1 MPLDKKYDDLQK
13 ARAKIAK
20 TDEKDPKK
28 GPAIKKL
35 DSNLK
40 ELKQFADQQK
50 KLQKELADLGKLKD
64 TIDKFKKSF
73 SDYIKESTS
82 LATERGKLP
91 DTPQRTYFQI
101 INRLSTVGTSG
112 VELDLPEN

>member
-1 MPLDKKYDDLQK
+1 MPLDKKYDDLK
-13 ARAKIAK
+13 KVRAKVAK

-28 GPAIKKL
+28 GPVIKKL
-35 DSNLK
+35 DANLN

-50 KLQKELADLGKLKD
+50 KLQKELADLGKLKN

-73 SDYIKESTS
+73 SDYIKQSVSLST
-82 LATERGKLP
+82 EIGKLP

-101 INRLSTVGTSG
+101 ASQLSIVGTG
-112 VELDLPEN
+112 GAELDLPEN

>member
-1 MPLDKKYDDLQK
+1 MPLDQRYADIQK
-13 ARAKIAK
+13 FRTKIAK

-35 DSNLK
+35 DANLK

-50 KLQKELADLGKLKD
+50 KLQKDLADVQKLKD
-64 TIDKFKKSF
+64 SIDKFKKSF
-73 SDYIKESTS
+73 SDYIKDSTG
-82 LATERGKLP
+82 LANDLGKLP

-101 INRLSTVGTSG
+101 AQRLATVGTG
-112 VELDLPEN
+112 GAELDLPEN